1 VTKTNNIN
9 IVRGLQ
15 LFSKK
20 HPKLQKLLKRESDLP
35 EIHGD
40 KVWFSS
46 YFIMDYLEKN
56 PPKNKARVL
65 EIGCGWGP
73 LGIYCA
79 KNFNSKVTAT
89 DADPYVFPF
98 LDLHAKQNGVKITT
112 KVSRY
117 EDLKPALLAKQDL
130 VAGGDI
136 CFWDELVEPL
146 QQLIQNSL
154 DAGVPRIIIADPGR
168 PPFMRL
174 ARRCRKLFGAKL
186 KSAKTTEPRAHEG
199 YLLIVENKAVKAE
212 ATTAR

>member
-1 VTKTNNIN
+1 MTKKNTNIS

-15 LFSKK
+15 LFSKQ
-20 HPKLQKLLKRESDLP
+20 HPKLRKLLSKRADLP

-46 YFIMDYLEKN
+46 YFIMDYLDKH
-56 PPKNKARVL
+56 PPSDKARVM

-79 KNFNSKVTAT
+79 KKFNSKVTAV

-98 LDLHAKQNGVKITT
+98 LDLHAKQNGVEITH

-117 EDLKPALLAKQDL
+117 EDLKPALLAKQEL

-136 CFWDELVEPL
+136 CFWDELVDPL
-146 QQLIQNSL
+146 HQLIKNSL
-154 DAGVPRIIIADPGR
+154 DAGVERIVIGDPGR
-168 PPFMRL
+168 SPFMTL
-174 ARRCRKLFGAKL
+174 ARRCRKLHGAKL
-186 KSAKTTEPRAHEG
+186 KSAKITQPRANDG
-199 YLLIVENKAVKAE
+199 YLLILDN
-212 ATTAR
+212 TG

>member
-20 HPKLQKLLKRESDLP
+20 HPKLQKLLSKNADLP

-46 YFIMDYLEKN
+46 YFIMDYLDKH
-56 PPKNKARVL
+56 PPTNKARVM

-79 KNFNSKVTAT
+79 KTFNSKVTAT

-98 LDLHAKQNGVKITT
+98 LELHAKQNGVDIKT

-117 EDLKPALLAKQDL
+117 EDLKPSLLAKQEL

-146 QQLIQNSL
+146 HQLIKNSL
-154 DAGVPRIIIADPGR
+154 DAGVKRIIIGDPGR

-174 ARRCRKLFGAKL
+174 ARRCRKLYGAKL
-186 KSAKTTEPRAHEG
+186 KKASITVPRAQDG
-199 YLLIVENKAVKAE
+199 YLLILENSN
-212 ATTAR
+212 